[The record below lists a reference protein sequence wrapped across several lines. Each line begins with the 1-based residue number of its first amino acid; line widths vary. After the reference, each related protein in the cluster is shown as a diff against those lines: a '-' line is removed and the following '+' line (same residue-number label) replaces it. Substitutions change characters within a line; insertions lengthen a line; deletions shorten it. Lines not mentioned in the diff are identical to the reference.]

1 MLRCSLGFPDENVRD
16 YRDWQQEELALC
28 HGGAGIGLILLEL
41 KGIQQEIRAGLRK
54 SGLPLVITFFF
65 FLLSGY

>member
-54 SGLPLVITFFF
+54 SG
-65 FLLSGY
+65 